1 MAFKELNYR
10 KVWTSAEDFPTYEN
24 DEQQVRADM
33 QYHPD
38 AVKDYINNQL
48 LKELA
53 AKGAAAELGAVNEGA
68 AATVQSVLD
77 AHKSKLDQLKED
89 IETVAS
95 GGTPELVK
103 STPVSFSAG
112 SWAAVSGAVQ
122 LTIPKSD
129 HKRENGNFGYNLY
142 QLVDGVYRSGTWGT
156 VSTRVVYN
164 AGGSIILTADEPYT
178 GKIVFFGL

>member
-1 MAFKELNYR
+1 MALTKLSYEKN
-10 KVWTSAEDFPTYEN
+10 WTKIEDFPAYEEN
-24 DEQQVRADM
+24 EAQVRADM

-38 AVKDYINNQL
+38 AVKDYLNNQL